1 MSEEALQALTA
12 LRDSLLADVPL
23 ARTREEHIRVTAR
36 AHAADQILALAARKP
51 TNTGTYLTEQVLE
64 PAYSLTETQNPPPP
78 VI

>member
-1 MSEEALQALTA
+1 MSDEAIQALTA

-36 AHAADQILALAARKP
+36 AHAAERILALAARKTGSDTAEGP
-51 TNTGTYLTEQVLE
+51 QNTSHSLSETLSA
-64 PAYSLTETQNPPPP
+64 AYP